1 MTDPQILVVEDE
13 GIIAKSIRVM
23 LKSLGYAVAAVTSSG
38 EEAIKK
44 AAETHPDL
52 VLMDIVLEG
61 DIDGIE
67 AAEQIRGRFD
77 IPVVY
82 LTAHADEN
90 TLKRAKITEPY
101 GYILK
106 PFSER
111 ELHAAVETALYKHMV
126 ERKLPPPTEK
136 TELEHVLK
144 DFVATEGVTAS
155 AVVTRDGLIVE
166 SLGKYDLSASSG
178 LPSVVAMMM
187 RAAERC
193 TRMLKKGEMIEMITK
208 ADNGVILAEKCEEF
222 IFFVAADKG
231 VDFESLKPHRE
242 KVKAAIRGMV

>member
-1 MTDPQILVVEDE
+1 MVVEDE
-13 GIIAKSIRVM
+13 GIVAKSIYAM
-23 LKSLGYAVAAVTSSG
+23 LKSLGYAVAAGASSG

-44 AAETHPDL
+44 TAETHPDL

-61 DIDGIE
+61 DIDGVE
-67 AAEQIRGRFD
+67 AAEQIRARFD

-111 ELHAAVETALYKHMV
+111 ELHAAVETALYKYMM
-126 ERKLPPPTEK
+126 ERKLAPSTENA
-136 TELEHVLK
+136 ELGLALK
-144 DFVATEGVTAS
+144 ELVAMEGITAS
-155 AVVTRDGLIVE
+155 AVVTRDGIIVE
-166 SLGKYDLSASSG
+166 SLGKYDLSASSA
-178 LPSVVAMMM
+178 LSPVVAMMT

-208 ADNGVILAEKCEEF
+208 ADNGVILTEKCEEF
-222 IFFVAADKG
+222 IFLVAVDKG
-231 VDFESLKPHRE
+231 FDFESRKPQRE